1 MRKTKDGSYE
11 YIAGFVDDVICFSKN
26 PQAILD
32 YLRKFYT
39 MKGVGHP
46 QYYLGG
52 DVVKL
57 PDTWDSNY
65 GLSARTYIRNSV
77 SNLET
82 MCGTEFS
89 HASTPFDD
97 RYHPEEDTTELCPP
111 KLHSQYP
118 LNA

>member
-1 MRKTKDGSYE
+1 
-11 YIAGFVDDVICFSKN
+11 
-26 PQAILD
+26 
-32 YLRKFYT
+32 

-77 SNLET
+77 SNLKT

-97 RYHPEEDTTELCPP
+97 
-111 KLHSQYP
+111 
-118 LNA
+118 